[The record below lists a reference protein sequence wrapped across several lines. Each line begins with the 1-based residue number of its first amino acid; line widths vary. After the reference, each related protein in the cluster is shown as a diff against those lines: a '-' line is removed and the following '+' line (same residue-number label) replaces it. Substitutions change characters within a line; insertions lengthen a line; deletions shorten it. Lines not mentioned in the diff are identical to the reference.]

1 MRAEIPL
8 IKENAVYH
16 QSFFVIARPE
26 CGNETPGPR
35 FLQLGPG
42 EPASWILDPL
52 KALQWADAEE
62 ATDFLEVEGQFVFNL
77 DDTCAVYR
85 LDLTVSMVPGE

>member
-1 MRAEIPL
+1 
-8 IKENAVYH
+8 VYH

-26 CGNETPGPR
+26 RGSETPGPR
-35 FLQLGPG
+35 FLQLEPEG
-42 EPASWILDPL
+42 PASWILDPL
-52 KALQWADAEE
+52 KALHWADVGE

-85 LDLTVSMVPGE
+85 LDLNVSIAPGE